1 MGKSDL
7 PMYKVFFFLPSEQ
20 VTRNVDTLTEHTYD
34 IISAHRSILTVTEY
48 TYDIISV
55 YRSILNGS

>member
-7 PMYKVFFFLPSEQ
+7 PMYKVFFWPSEQ
-20 VTRNVDTLTEHTYD
+20 VTRSVDTLTEHTYD
-34 IISAHRSILTVTEY
+34 IISVHKSILTVTEY

-55 YRSILNGS
+55 HRSILNDS